1 LTRKEQTAAHVSL
14 ANGTTSMHALSLNT
28 GRNLLQS
35 GGVAHGL
42 QAASDVYTRRKE
54 EEVCPS
60 TTQHTHF
67 HHLNIK
73 Q

>member
-1 LTRKEQTAAHVSL
+1 MEQH
-14 ANGTTSMHALSLNT
+14 
-28 GRNLLQS
+28 LLQS

-42 QAASDVYTRRKE
+42 QAASNVYTRRKE
-54 EEVCPS
+54 AEVCPL
-60 TTQHTHF
+60 TAQQTHF